1 MFLQNNT
8 SGLFYIIYY
17 HIQINTMGGLLF
29 LIVFLLLKMIVM
41 NKRVFL

>member
-17 HIQINTMGGLLF
+17 HIQINTLGGGLLF
-29 LIVFLLLKMIVM
+29 FDRFSFAKDDS
-41 NKRVFL
+41 NE